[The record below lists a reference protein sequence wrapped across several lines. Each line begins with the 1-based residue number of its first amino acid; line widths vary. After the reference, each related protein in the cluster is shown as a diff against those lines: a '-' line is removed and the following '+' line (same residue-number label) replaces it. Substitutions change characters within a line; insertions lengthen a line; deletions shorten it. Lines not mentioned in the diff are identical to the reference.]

1 MPYPVVQP
9 AARTYDHGNYPVKT
23 YNAQNGAEVRLLY
36 GSKRYNLQLQL
47 TYNNISDDIAEEFLQ
62 HFDETFG
69 TYKTFQFSTEAR
81 VALLAGWKGGAA
93 ALQPPQGVDWR
104 YAQAPQ
110 LVNVRPGISTV
121 NVSLI
126 GVI

>member
-1 MPYPVVQP
+1 MPYPTLRP
-9 AARTYDHGNYPVKT
+9 ASRFYNPGNYAVKT
-23 YNAQNGAEVRLLY
+23 YNAQSGVEVRLLY
-36 GSKRYNLQLQL
+36 GSKRYNVQLQL

-81 VALLAGWKGGAA
+81 VALMAGWKGGAG
-93 ALQPPQGVDWR
+93 ALKPPQGVDWR

>member
-1 MPYPVVQP
+1 MPYPTLKP
-9 AARTYDHGNYPVKT
+9 AARSYNPGNYAVKT
-23 YNAQNGAEVRLLY
+23 YNSQSGVEVRLLY
-36 GSKRYNLQLQL
+36 GSKRYNVQLQL
-47 TYNNISDDIAEEFLQ
+47 TYNNISDVDAQKFLV
-62 HFDETFG
+62 HFDETKG
-69 TYKTFQFSTEAR
+69 TYSTFKFSTESR
-81 VALLAGWKGGAA
+81 VALMAGWLGGEG